1 MTQDPISNNKSSNM
15 TGRYLNPHRHNK
27 ERSKSFD
34 HQTLLRNRS
43 QSIDKASLWKGALV
57 KELDN
62 NVVVQMVGMDSP
74 NHTVYARVDP
84 NCAATAECLK
94 SVPLGKVIEV
104 MVDEGWRHA
113 VKDILEKGVHVEN
126 ETYPSANELLKLGSV
141 WLVNETGYC
150 TDHNAK
156 ARRLSESDEMD
167 TPDWKDMTLRV
178 HYVPERFFVAY
189 EIDWSKYC
197 KGLLL
202 DGCTSAYIGGVKQ
215 HVPMTGLPDK
225 KDGALV
231 YENDEIGFA
240 LLNKPGG
247 MPTNS
252 TKTNHA
258 EDVAS
263 MYGAALKERH
273 GEKSTK
279 HISIPLRAETE
290 MNGLLLVST
299 KREFCSYMHEQLDA
313 ARGNDLVA
321 ENCGVA
327 KTYKCL
333 VCIKHPSDID
343 RIEKLM
349 NRDLTHWVNVKSACP
364 KTFTRTKP
372 TNPKLGDWQKCVMRI
387 TSIGDEKF
395 RAACVSSKYNDSND
409 YTLAHRLWDP
419 RMEMPAEELGVS
431 YVMQV
436 DVQLLTTKPHQ
447 IRGQLAAL
455 GCPIVG
461 DVAYGGGSCVMRMHH
476 HMWQRMAVQLCHLEF
491 NMPEWNEDKTALVPT
506 DKKCAFHLNTAW
518 WTEYLN
524 DYERSV

>member
-1 MTQDPISNNKSSNM
+1 MN
-15 TGRYLNPHRHNK
+15 
-27 ERSKSFD
+27 
-34 HQTLLRNRS
+34 
-43 QSIDKASLWKGALV
+43 SIATLV
-57 KELDN
+57 K
-62 NVVVQMVGMDSP
+62 
-74 NHTVYARVDP
+74 
-84 NCAATAECLK
+84 
-94 SVPLGKVIEV
+94 
-104 MVDEGWRHA
+104 
-113 VKDILEKGVHVEN
+113 
-126 ETYPSANELLKLGSV
+126 
-141 WLVNETGYC
+141 
-150 TDHNAK
+150 
-156 ARRLSESDEMD
+156 
-167 TPDWKDMTLRV
+167 
-178 HYVPERFFVAY
+178 
-189 EIDWSKYC
+189 
-197 KGLLL
+197 
-202 DGCTSAYIGGVKQ
+202 
-215 HVPMTGLPDK
+215 
-225 KDGALV
+225 
-231 YENDEIGFA
+231 NDEIGFA
-240 LLNKPGG
+240 VLNKPGG

-273 GEKSTK
+273 GDKSTK

-364 KTFTRTKP
+364 KTFTRIKP

-419 RMEMPAEELGVS
+419 RMEMPAEEVSSLLLHFLRLAMFVTHTTFSIISVGRFVRNASRCSVTNNKTSSNPWSAGGVGLS
-431 YVMQV
+431 NCWRCGLWRW
-436 DVQLLTTKPHQ
+436 LLRDEDAPSH
-447 IRGQLAAL
+447 
-455 GCPIVG
+455 
-461 DVAYGGGSCVMRMHH
+461 VAEDGSSTLPPRV
-476 HMWQRMAVQLCHLEF
+476 
-491 NMPEWNEDKTALVPT
+491 
-506 DKKCAFHLNTAW
+506 
-518 WTEYLN
+518 
-524 DYERSV
+524 

>member
-1 MTQDPISNNKSSNM
+1 M
-15 TGRYLNPHRHNK
+15 TGRYLNPHRQNK

-34 HQTLLRNRS
+34 QKNLLRNRS

-202 DGCTSAYIGGVKQ
+202 DGCTSAYVGGVKQ

-231 YENDEIGFA
+231 YEV
-240 LLNKPGG
+240 
-247 MPTNS
+247 S
-252 TKTNHA
+252 V
-258 EDVAS
+258 VA
-263 MYGAALKERH
+263 AAHFFIYFEHLVISFSFELYCYSRKE
-273 GEKSTK
+273 
-279 HISIPLRAETE
+279 
-290 MNGLLLVST
+290 
-299 KREFCSYMHEQLDA
+299 
-313 ARGNDLVA
+313 
-321 ENCGVA
+321 
-327 KTYKCL
+327 
-333 VCIKHPSDID
+333 
-343 RIEKLM
+343 
-349 NRDLTHWVNVKSACP
+349 
-364 KTFTRTKP
+364 
-372 TNPKLGDWQKCVMRI
+372 
-387 TSIGDEKF
+387 
-395 RAACVSSKYNDSND
+395 
-409 YTLAHRLWDP
+409 
-419 RMEMPAEELGVS
+419 
-431 YVMQV
+431 
-436 DVQLLTTKPHQ
+436 
-447 IRGQLAAL
+447 
-455 GCPIVG
+455 
-461 DVAYGGGSCVMRMHH
+461 
-476 HMWQRMAVQLCHLEF
+476 
-491 NMPEWNEDKTALVPT
+491 
-506 DKKCAFHLNTAW
+506 
-518 WTEYLN
+518 
-524 DYERSV
+524 

>member
-1 MTQDPISNNKSSNM
+1 M
-15 TGRYLNPHRHNK
+15 TGRYLNPQHNRHNK

-34 HQTLLRNRS
+34 TQKLRNRS
-43 QSIDKASLWKGALV
+43 QSIDKASLWKGALI

-84 NCAATAECLK
+84 DCAATAECLK

-113 VKDILEKGVHVEN
+113 VKDILEKGLHVEN

-141 WLVNETGYC
+141 WLLNEASYC

-178 HYVPERFFVAY
+178 HYVPERFFVAH
-189 EIDWSKYC
+189 EVDWSKYC

-202 DGCTSAYIGGVKQ
+202 DGCTSAYVDGVKQ
-215 HVPMTGLPDK
+215 TVPMTGLPDK
-225 KDGALV
+225 KDGVLV
-231 YENDEIGFA
+231 YEVSDGVVIHVLLTISYFCLAVICLSLQYLLLPPDFCYLVKNDEIGFA

-263 MYGAALKERH
+263 MYGASLKERH
-273 GEKSTK
+273 GDKATK
-279 HISIPLRAETE
+279 HISIPMRANTE
-290 MNGLLLVST
+290 ENGLLLVST
-299 KREFCSYMHEQLDA
+299 KREFCTYINEQLA
-313 ARGNDLVA
+313 A
-321 ENCGVA
+321 ENFGVA

-333 VCIKHPSDID
+333 VCIKNPSDID
-343 RIEKLM
+343 RIEKLVGKE
-349 NRDLTHWVNVKSACP
+349 LTHWVNVKSACP

-372 TNPKLGDWQKCVMRI
+372 TNTKLGDWQKCMMRI

-395 RAACVSSKYNDSND
+395 RAACVSSKYNDSSD

-419 RMEMPAEELGVS
+419 RMERPAEDVS
-431 YVMQV
+431 HLSLQFFQICHAFY
-436 DVQLLTTKPHQ
+436 LHQ
-447 IRGQLAAL
+447 YLYHFSW
-455 GCPIVG
+455 
-461 DVAYGGGSCVMRMHH
+461 AY
-476 HMWQRMAVQLCHLEF
+476 HM
-491 NMPEWNEDKTALVPT
+491 
-506 DKKCAFHLNTAW
+506 
-518 WTEYLN
+518 
-524 DYERSV
+524 